1 MWGSGVLIILFI
13 AISTARCF
21 RVLMQ
26 ITTCVNQI
34 EEVCDHFRKT
44 INLVV
49 QNTLN
54 ELDGHCDQVMVAAQK
69 AVEAAE

>member
-1 MWGSGVLIILFI
+1 
-13 AISTARCF
+13 
-21 RVLMQ
+21 MQ